1 MFSIVLGMLRPSEKL
16 KRHDKVDFGELLKH
30 CNLKCFSQFGTLSG
44 RHNFTENWIFT
55 LSDGKLKNLQR
66 HSKTN
71 DFHSF
76 RHWFSLKKAPIWGPK
91 RYLFEV
97 QKWQNLRF
105 TGRQNIAK
113 TLDVM
118 QKQRFQDFQVP
129 FWGGRAA
136 GRKSR
141 KRYACACFSVSETIA
156 NWADIALSLR
166 LCRFCSDGLQGTHET
181 ATAKAAQSLRMCR
194 YAFSENLSESI
205 PPVRSDQG
213 TLI

>member
-1 MFSIVLGMLRPSEKL
+1 MPRPSEKL
-16 KRHDKVDFGELLKH
+16 KSHEKVDFGKLLKR
-30 CNLKCFSQFGTLSG
+30 CNLNCFGDFGTLSG
-44 RHNFTENWIFT
+44 RHNFAENWIFT

-71 DFHSF
+71 DFGTFWYRFCS
-76 RHWFSLKKAPIWGPK
+76 RKVPIWGQK
-91 RYLFEV
+91 RSLFEV
-97 QKWQNLRF
+97 QEWPNLRF
-105 TGRQNIAK
+105 TGRRNIAK

-141 KRYACACFSVSETIA
+141 KRYACACFRVSETIA

-166 LCRFCSDGLQGTHET
+166 LCMFCGGGLRGTRET
-181 ATAKAAQSLRMCR
+181 AAAKAAQSLRLCMNAR
-194 YAFSENLSESI
+194 SKSSSDFI
-205 PPVRSDQG
+205 PPCK
-213 TLI
+213 IW